1 MPRSSVQPSRYDSVD
16 ARRGGAQMFRDY
28 LAVGRDDQV
37 LCVIDPSLSD
47 LGRFLE
53 EVLAELR
60 ISGQVV
66 EAPRNFDVITRE
78 YIFNVLV
85 LFQRTRSLFSREV
98 ALGSASW
105 RSYRV
110 FDAVPEMFS
119 ECFRVPKA
127 DVEELHGALITV
139 LANAKEVRVTSS
151 RGTDLSIRLSQTFG
165 WLSSYGV
172 WSGQTG
178 VMPPSEVSTYSP
190 HVSGL
195 MVADGAIN
203 ANIEFMRDPRLSDHP
218 VVLEFDSS
226 KVVRFECS
234 DPIVHMSVA
243 SFLSS
248 HNGTRVGEVG
258 FGTNIGLRRFVPFLS
273 HVNERFPGL
282 HIGLG
287 SHNQGDRL
295 AWSAPL
301 HLDFILQR
309 SHIVADGFT
318 VMRDGQYEI
327 EALKERARDLPKF
340 TPAIVPDT
348 I

>member
-1 MPRSSVQPSRYDSVD
+1 MFCEYI
-16 ARRGGAQMFRDY
+16 ALGRG
-28 LAVGRDDQV
+28 DQV
-37 LCVIDPSLSD
+37 LCVIEPSLRE

-53 EVLAELR
+53 EVLDEL
-60 ISGQVV
+60 SVSHQVV
-66 EAPRNFDVITRE
+66 EAPQTFDQITRD
-78 YIFNVLV
+78 YTFNVIV
-85 LFQRTRSLFSREV
+85 LFQRTSSLFSREV
-98 ALGSASW
+98 ALGSANW

-110 FDAVPEMFS
+110 FDAVPELFS

-172 WSGQTG
+172 WAGRTG
-178 VMPPSEVSTYSP
+178 VMPPSEVATYSP

-195 MVADGAIN
+195 LVADGAVN
-203 ANIEFMRDPRLSDHP
+203 ANIEFMRDPRLMDHP
-218 VVLEFDSS
+218 VVLEFESS
-226 KVVRFECS
+226 KVVSFKCS
-234 DPIVHMSVA
+234 DPIVHMSVS

-248 HNGTRVGEVG
+248 PNGTRVGEVG
-258 FGTNIGLRRFVPFLS
+258 FGTNVGLRRFVPFLS
-273 HVNERFPGL
+273 HINERFPGL

-287 SHNQGDRL
+287 SHNQGERL
-295 AWSAPL
+295 DWSAPL

-318 VMRDGQYEI
+318 VMRDGQYQI
-327 EALKERARDLPKF
+327 EALKERARNFPKF
-340 TPAIVPDT
+340 TPAIVADT